1 MKIRKIV
8 IGILMFLIIMFLF
21 TGNKI
26 EAVEVPEEVPEEI
39 SSQLQNMTNEDIL
52 EIYDKITEEYT
63 NDEIANIIG
72 GTILVLLGSWILIS
86 HYLGL

>member
-26 EAVEVPEEVPEEI
+26 EAVEVPEEVPEEVI
-39 SSQLQNMTNEDIL
+39 FF
-52 EIYDKITEEYT
+52 
-63 NDEIANIIG
+63 
-72 GTILVLLGSWILIS
+72 
-86 HYLGL
+86 

>member
-63 NDEIANIIG
+63 NDEIANIIQENKR
-72 GTILVLLGSWILIS
+72 LMAYSN
-86 HYLGL
+86 